1 MGADF
6 LRLSRIL
13 DLSAEN
19 RVITNIGNAGT
30 DFDTSGGLTLAGDL
44 TVNGN
49 LAINGGTSNVQSTT
63 VQIDDKNIELAHSPN
78 GAVGNNAAVDGGG
91 ITLVS
96 SQGNKTFNWVNSTS
110 AWTSSEHLNL
120 ASGKS
125 FYVNG
130 VLLSNVTETLTNKTL
145 TSPVLNGTIS
155 GTILKDEDNM
165 ASNSATHVSSQQSIK
180 AYVDSQVTAQDLDFQ
195 GDSGGALAIDLDS
208 ETLTIAGG
216 TGITTVGNNNTIT
229 TAIDATVTT
238 LTGTQTLTNKTLTSP
253 VLNTGVS
260 GSAVKD
266 EDNMASNSAAHL
278 ATQQSIKAY
287 VDTSVAA
294 ENELSEMNDVNISS
308 IADNNFLQYDTSS
321 SRWINQTFVDFA
333 KISAPS
339 DPSTEVG
346 RLYLKEVNSA
356 NNALAVKLQKA
367 SNIVEVE
374 LTSPGCICEC
384 GSTDGAKDPT
394 YDFQNKKM
402 IIDLYCGHTYE
413 MDIPSVRRLA

>member
-1 MGADF
+1 MPADF
-6 LRLSRIL
+6 LRLSRLL

-19 RVITNIGNAGT
+19 RAITNIGNVGT
-30 DFDTSGGLTLAGDL
+30 DFDTNGGLTLAGDL

-63 VQIDDKNIELAHSPN
+63 VQIDDKNIELAHSPS
-78 GAVGNNAAVDGGG
+78 GSVGNNAAVDGGG

-130 VLLSNVTETLTNKTL
+130 TLLSNVTETLINKTL
-145 TSPVLNGTIS
+145 TSPVI
-155 GTILKDEDNM
+155 
-165 ASNSATHVSSQQSIK
+165 
-180 AYVDSQVTAQDLDFQ
+180 
-195 GDSGGALAIDLDS
+195 
-208 ETLTIAGG
+208 
-216 TGITTVGNNNTIT
+216 
-229 TAIDATVTT
+229 
-238 LTGTQTLTNKTLTSP
+238 
-253 VLNTGVS
+253 NTGVS
-260 GSAVKD
+260 GSAIKD
-266 EDNMASNSAAHL
+266 EDNMSSNSATHL

-308 IADNNFLQYDTSS
+308 LADNNFLQYDSSS

-346 RLYLKEVNSA
+346 LKEVNSA

-374 LTSPGCICEC
+374 LTSPGATCEC
-384 GSTDGAKDPT
+384 GSTDGAKDPI
-394 YDFQNKKM
+394 YNFQQGTM
-402 IIDLYCGHTYE
+402 TVELYCGHKYE
-413 MDIPSVRRLA
+413 MDIPNLRRLV